1 MEKLIVTVAVTGN
14 LTVPTQTPYL
24 PITPEQI
31 ADDAVASAEA
41 GASIVHIHARDPKDG
56 RPTTD
61 LSIMRSTLTK
71 IKERSDAIICPTT
84 GGVSGFTVQQRY
96 AVLAELKPEIASC
109 DVGSLN
115 FAVHPIA
122 ERIKDEDWKYPWEKE
137 HLLKTRGW
145 VFTNTFANLEEASS
159 LYKDNNVMPEFG
171 IYDTSYLYNLRYLVR
186 RGFFEP
192 PLQMN
197 FVLGVLGGIGGDV
210 GDIVHLRNTADRLF
224 GPNNYHWGTIGLG
237 YPLEFHAAAATMAMG
252 GNVRVGFEDNI
263 FISRNVLAKNNAE
276 LVEKVVR
283 IAKELGREIA
293 TPVEARDILK
303 LKGKDK
309 VNF

>member
-14 LTVPTQTPYL
+14 ITVPTQTPYL
-24 PITPEQI
+24 PITPEEI
-31 ADDAVASAEA
+31 AEDALLSAEA
-41 GASIVHIHARDPKDG
+41 GAAIVHIHPRDPKDG
-56 RPTTD
+56 RPISD
-61 LSIMRSTLTK
+61 LSIMRSIATK
-71 IKERSDAIICPTT
+71 IKERSDVIICPTT
-84 GGVSGFTVQQRY
+84 GGVSGFSVQQRY
-96 AVLAELKPEIASC
+96 AVLADLKPEIASC

-115 FAVHPIA
+115 FAVHQVA
-122 ERIKDEDWKYPWEKE
+122 ERIKDGEWKYPWEKD

-145 VFTNTFANLEEASS
+145 VFTNTFADLEEASQ
-159 LYKDNNVMPEFG
+159 LYKENNVVPEFG
-171 IYDTSYLYNLRYLVR
+171 IYDTSYLYNLRYLTR
-186 RGFFEP
+186 GGFFEL

-224 GPNNYHWGTIGLG
+224 NPSNYHWGSIGLG
-237 YPLEFHAAAATMAMG
+237 YPLEFNVAAATIAMG

-263 FISRNVLAKNNAE
+263 FIERGVLARSNAE

-293 TPVEARDILK
+293 EPEEAREILK